1 MVPQPRATNP
11 GDKSSQV
18 KARQGKISG
27 KVSDDVEGGSSS
39 TAEPPIAGAIS
50 DAAPPIA
57 AAELSVCQD
66 RIYMRI
72 YQSRKYLGL

>member
-1 MVPQPRATNP
+1 MEPQLRATNP

-18 KARQGKISG
+18 KARQGK
-27 KVSDDVEGGSSS
+27 VSDDVEVGSSS